1 MALNEAETDRSYL
14 FGRVLAYAEELERCA
29 LREAGENRETNAQR
43 LRFQYVQHPAKTL
56 DILYGRL
63 EPYINR
69 LREKANW
76 YLPDMRRVAAQI
88 PLEDYTDEPL
98 QEQYLLGY
106 FCQLNAF
113 REEMLKRQEAK
124 KIKAMEEE

>member
-63 EPYINR
+63 ETSQ
-69 LREKANW
+69 K
-76 YLPDMRRVAAQI
+76 YLDFFNPQ
-88 PLEDYTDEPL
+88 
-98 QEQYLLGY
+98 
-106 FCQLNAF
+106 
-113 REEMLKRQEAK
+113 K
-124 KIKAMEEE
+124 KTPT